1 MINFEDLRI
10 GNGEPLDKD
19 KWNGLLDW
27 VLENPFNLTDQKL
40 SLKHFESDLQVQLVA
55 QRDFGLLETPDAR
68 PLSINPSQGR
78 VGIGTTTPEGALQ
91 VVGTNQD
98 ANGDAL
104 VLGSKNQSNLRLG
117 YHSGYSWIQSHGS
130 RPLTINPLHSNVGIG
145 NTNPGKK
152 LEVTGEIV
160 TRTSIATGAASM
172 LSVSTAGVGTLWT
185 NNAYNPGL
193 PGSGWVRAINMKDG
207 KVGLGAEINPA
218 FPLSLGSSL
227 AKTKL
232 ALYQSTDGA
241 SFYGMGVTAGRFYFN
256 IGNPQAQYIFL
267 DSAQSNAK
275 EIVNIK
281 GNGDIVA
288 KDFLKT
294 SDRNVKKDIRP
305 FQNGLEIVE
314 KMSPVS
320 YQYNGLGDTAEG
332 SEEIGLI
339 AQDLENIAPFLVAKN
354 RRKLRPADTEETDL
368 LNIKP
373 MGIIYILVNA
383 VKELNREIQE
393 LKMLT

>member
-19 KWNGLLDW
+19 KWNGMLDW

-40 SLKHFESDLQVQLVA
+40 SLKHFESDLQVNLEA
-55 QRDFGLLETPDAR
+55 QRDFGLLETPDAK
-68 PLSINPSQGR
+68 PLSINPSQGK

-91 VVGTNQD
+91 IVGTNQD
-98 ANGDAL
+98 ANGDTL
-104 VLGSKNQSNLRLG
+104 VLGPKNQSNLRLG
-117 YHSGYSWIQSHGS
+117 YHGSYSWIQSHGS
-130 RPLTINPLHSNVGIG
+130 RPLAINPLGNNVGIG

-152 LEVTGEIV
+152 LEVTGDIV
-160 TRTSIATGAASM
+160 ARTSAAIGAACT
-172 LSVSTAGVGTLWT
+172 LTVSTAGVGTLWT
-185 NNAYNPGL
+185 NNAYNPGFST
-193 PGSGWVRAINMKDG
+193 SGWMRAINMKDG
-207 KVGLGAEINPA
+207 KVGIGAESNPA

-232 ALYQSTDGA
+232 ALYQNTDGS
-241 SFYGMGVTAGRFYFN
+241 SFYGMGVTAGRFWFN
-256 IGNPQAQYIFL
+256 IGNPQAKYAFL
-267 DSAQSNAK
+267 DSSSPNAI
-275 EIVNIK
+275 EIVNIF
-281 GNGDIVA
+281 GNGNIQA

-294 SDRNVKKDIRP
+294 SDVNVKKDIRP
-305 FQNGLEIVE
+305 FQDGLEIVE

-320 YQYNGLGDTAEG
+320 YRYNGLGDTARD

-339 AQDLENIAPFLVAKN
+339 AQEVEKIAPFLVDKN
-354 RRKLRPADTEETDL
+354 RRKLRPTDTEETDL

-383 VKELNREIQE
+383 IKELNRQVQA
-393 LKMLT
+393 LQKQ